1 MSQDNELHEGVKLI
15 TARME
20 SHPEEFDGLSMDVQN
35 DRIYSSRWGSVIREY
50 WSVLSAYEQATIT
63 TSLREAN
70 RKNFHSAV
78 MKTILAPSDEHLN
91 PRTLTG
97 KEVYKPYHQMELTGL
112 VTANEYANAAKA
124 LGIIK

>member
-1 MSQDNELHEGVKLI
+1 MSQDNELHESVKLI

-20 SHPEEFDGLSMDVQN
+20 SHPEEFDGLAMDMQN
-35 DRIYSSRWGSVIREY
+35 DRMYSSRWGSVIRNY

-78 MKTILAPSDEHLN
+78 MKTILVPDEEQLGQ
-91 PRTLTG
+91 RALVG
-97 KEVYKPYHQMELTGL
+97 KEVYKPYHQMELTGM
-112 VTANEYANAAKA
+112 VTANEYANVAKGMGV
-124 LGIIK
+124 LK

>member
-1 MSQDNELHEGVKLI
+1 MSQDNELHESVKLI

-20 SHPEEFDGLSMDVQN
+20 SHPEEFDGLAMDMQN
-35 DRIYSSRWGSVIREY
+35 DRLYSSRWGSVIRNY
-50 WSVLSAYEQATIT
+50 WSVLNPYEQATIT

-78 MKTILAPSDEHLN
+78 MKTILAPNDEQLN

-97 KEVYKPYHQMELTGL
+97 QKTYVAYEQRELPGMIS
-112 VTANEYANAAKA
+112 ANEYANAAKA
-124 LGIIK
+124 LGVYK